1 MTSALWS
8 TPMRIASERR
18 ASQPRRPPSESPGA
32 RASCGAATSCPKE
45 LRGIPSAASFSYRAG
60 RRRTVVAID
69 AQGNCRDVVPQGD
82 RGLMA
87 VLGMMVDP
95 ATDSLWVASTAAPFM
110 IDRTPE
116 NAGRAM
122 LARIDLAL
130 GRVVDLYP
138 LAGHAMLNDLTRT
151 RDGSVYV
158 TDSQR
163 GAVWRLPRGG
173 NALVEALPAE
183 TFESPNGIVA
193 LELGAL
199 LVADFDGL
207 AIVESPGSKAPR
219 VRRLATPSDLYLGGI
234 DGLAPALAS
243 SRSRTSWAVRASGR
257 SRSTRRTGALPKK
270 VLMRG
275 HPDFRNPTTGVIV
288 GDRLLFRPIRSCRRS
303 RPMAA

>member
-1 MTSALWS
+1 
-8 TPMRIASERR
+8 
-18 ASQPRRPPSESPGA
+18 
-32 RASCGAATSCPKE
+32 
-45 LRGIPSAASFSYRAG
+45 
-60 RRRTVVAID
+60 
-69 AQGNCRDVVPQGD
+69 
-82 RGLMA
+82 
-87 VLGMMVDP
+87 VDP

-193 LELGAL
+193 LESGAL

-234 DGLAPALAS
+234 DGLA
-243 SRSRTSWAVRASGR
+243 RSGPRVVAIQNLVGRTRIWAITLDTANGR
-257 SRSTRRTGALPKK
+257 VTQAK

-288 GDRLLFRPIRSCRRS
+288 GDRLLFLADPKLQTVAPDGGVTPLPAGRTGHRLLEISIVDRR
-303 RPMAA
+303 